1 MSGIC
6 NTPALAAE
14 RFLKMDIDSDK
25 EGAWLFTNGD
35 DVEWCAGFAMAA
47 CQQSGNWLCNS
58 LPDFGAFRSI
68 ERMIAEADL
77 RGLWAATPYMPPP
90 SDNEDRWAGHLI
102 VLAGRGHI
110 GVATGFTRD
119 SFSVIHGNS
128 NNNSVSRGVWSKD
141 IVAGVIY
148 IPHGG
153 WYD

>member
-14 RFLKMDIDSDK
+14 RFLKMGIGSDK
-25 EGAWLFTNGD
+25 EGAWLFANGD

-68 ERMIAEADL
+68 EQMIAEADM
-77 RGLWAATPYMPPP
+77 RNLWVPNSDTPPYIG
-90 SDNEDRWAGHLI
+90 DKDRWAGHLI

-110 GVATGFTRD
+110 GVSTGSTED

>member
-6 NTPALAAE
+6 NTLALAAE

-77 RGLWAATPYMPPP
+77 RGLWVPNGDTPPHT
-90 SDNEDRWAGHLI
+90 DDKDGWAGYLI

-128 NNNSVSRGVWSKD
+128 NKNSVSRGVWSRD